1 MLLIYSQ
8 KKLFFLFSN
17 EKRKKVSQFK
27 IGQADYPASK
37 AMVGFAQK
45 ERFKRDYSMRGK
57 KKILLL
63 PILLMIVSAMA
74 CAPSPKPSVLLRDL
88 VNPPR
93 VIQEI
98 FAKEGKS
105 DYLFLWDDGYSFR
118 LIYLCENR
126 IYNFVEE
133 PANNPV
139 LISIQPVLNTP
150 VEEKLPADA
159 RRRIWACLERKVREE
174 HSRIEEIKR
183 RITDERIRL
192 EKEVESARVERD
204 QIVAAIEEK
213 KKVEAERRRWIEE
226 GMRRAEEGM
235 RRIEE
240 ERLKKLEEEQQRKD
254 EEERKIRAYKSGE
267 KEKEKEEPPPPLPMV
282 TESGIFLV
290 MKGANIYA
298 EMKITSK
305 IRGSFKKYDIFEVIN
320 SKVDRTGV
328 QWHQVIVHEKVIS
341 EKGKRIGW
349 SPEEKPFWVKNKLL
363 AWVYPGDLSKISIA
377 KPLKFNPDQILFTGK
392 KTSTPQKPILYEV
405 IYDVNLESS
414 EKIFGWIEEKSGI
427 RRKDKNEEEMRS
439 LLKELALT
447 LWPIRTQND
456 VLAGYIRVGFTPEQ
470 VILSWGHPNHI
481 NKTRTLVGVHEQW
494 VYGESPFPNS
504 YVYFENKVVKNW
516 EFLKKDFK

>member
-204 QIVAAIEEK
+204 RIVAAIEE
-213 KKVEAERRRWIEE
+213 
-226 GMRRAEEGM
+226 
-235 RRIEE
+235 
-240 ERLKKLEEEQQRKD
+240 
-254 EEERKIRAYKSGE
+254 E
-267 KEKEKEEPPPPLPMV
+267 KEKEDPPPPPLKV

-298 EMKITSK
+298 EMKISSK

-328 QWHQVIVHEKVIS
+328 QWNQVIVHEKVIS

-516 EFLKKDFK
+516 EFLKKDFKY